1 MNNLMLSFSGAD
13 LERLRTLVAAVG
25 SEVAHVSGTA
35 PQPEIPGARTAL
47 DPTWSALVNMLDLG
61 TTPEMRDCPECGHQ
75 GMADATRCGF
85 CWINLPPLKT
95 KSAA

>member
-13 LERLRTLVAAVG
+13 LERLRTLVTAVG
-25 SEVAHVSGTA
+25 AEVAHVPGTA
-35 PQPEIPGARTAL
+35 PQSDIPGPRTAL
-47 DPTWSALVNMLDLG
+47 DTTWSALVDTLDLG
-61 TTPEMRDCPECGHQ
+61 ATPVMRECPECGRQ

-85 CWINLPPLKT
+85 CWISLPALT

>member
-1 MNNLMLSFSGAD
+1 MNNLTLSFSGAD
-13 LERLRTLVAAVG
+13 LERLRTLVTAVG

-35 PQPEIPGARTAL
+35 PQIQNAGSRAAL
-47 DPTWSALVNMLDLG
+47 DTTWKTLVDMLDLG

-75 GMADATRCGF
+75 GMADAIRCGF
-85 CWINLPPLKT
+85 CWISLPALKT